1 MENEN
6 KNFTA
11 SFSEIMVLDHGMCDH
26 DFKKEIEIIVK
37 LWLLFSVIVFNMM
50 MTLYLHRYILLEW
63 NAVSWVLGGFGET

>member
-11 SFSEIMVLDHGMCDH
+11 SIFFWDHGMWDH

-37 LWLLFSVIVFNMM
+37 LWLLFSVIVFSMM

-63 NAVSWVLGGFGET
+63 NSVSWVLGVFWEA